1 MSGQEDVPW
10 PPKSLPQQSLFSLC
24 LSRNYDPQKLIGFF
38 NPWYPWAFQ
47 LSSGTLTVR
56 SLGLLELGVP
66 TPGNNECI
74 KNQTIMIYSVLQSY
88 WSYKT
93 SEQKKQMGSL
103 SEKQIHNPPTVD
115 PKCYHH
121 NNLSKHLIKK
131 SRQAKFCQPKKT
143 SRTEDNLSCQPNHDT
158 IHVFKG
164 YLRQSLVNCC
174 P

>member
-1 MSGQEDVPW
+1 
-10 PPKSLPQQSLFSLC
+10 
-24 LSRNYDPQKLIGFF
+24 
-38 NPWYPWAFQ
+38 
-47 LSSGTLTVR
+47 
-56 SLGLLELGVP
+56 
-66 TPGNNECI
+66 
-74 KNQTIMIYSVLQSY
+74 MIYSVLQSY

-143 SRTEDNLSCQPNHDT
+143 SVRTEDNLGCQPNHDT
-158 IHVFKG
+158 IHVFEG
-164 YLRQSLVNCC
+164 YLRQSLVQIRSISPKTAAHSSVWRGGIHIAFIYPSISTIISKIFVSLGCVQGSWIQGNHKVRLVKKTCSNNNNNNNIC
-174 P
+174 KCKKVLN